1 MGDGDKEELDAELR
15 GNNGVR
21 RSDNKKRSHTGVD
34 ERVKVESRI
43 SVNVDVLGIMVR
55 RDADKVEVESREEV
69 ES

>member
-21 RSDNKKRSHTGVD
+21 GEVIKKKRSHTGVD

-43 SVNVDVLGIMVR
+43 SVNVDVLGIMLR
-55 RDADKVEVESREEV
+55 
-69 ES
+69 